1 MPAENLTFSC
11 PHCQTRLTVR
21 MDLAGV
27 TGPCPNCRGTVT
39 APSAAEDRVAR
50 DEVTPAPL
58 PEPAPP
64 PAGPPADAAE
74 VAAEVPEE
82 SSGEPSPASSPRIRP
97 EPRSLPERPQ
107 IIPLPVRRSTTD
119 PQLKHGG
126 GPVIHESAPRRY
138 RLANALLPAA
148 FLTLAA
154 TIVGTLVYFYAPGSP
169 GQRLKQAG
177 KPLVVQYPPKG
188 TPPTPRPALPP
199 PPRPQPVTET
209 VPDPAPADAPGP
221 RASGSSAA
229 IAANEMLE
237 SFLRAK
243 DAASR
248 TAHVEP
254 SATEAELAATL
265 LGRELPE
272 VARIE
277 PDLPLD
283 HPEEQMTE
291 FPYRIAFYSEDSP
304 APEFGILVR
313 KRGSQPPRVFLPA
326 FLDLVG
332 GRLAAFTAQPNSS
345 PPARFHVY
353 LEPIDDCFETEVPGH
368 ERKFTFKLMAGPTG
382 KETARAYAAN
392 ASRLRQLV
400 ENPDYPIRWGM
411 RRRAMV
417 TVQWNHKEDPARP
430 YLELLE
436 INAPDWNP

>member
-1 MPAENLTFSC
+1 MPAESLTFSC
-11 PHCQTRLTVR
+11 PHCQTRLTVKLA
-21 MDLAGV
+21 LAGV
-27 TGPCPNCRGTVT
+27 SGPCPNCRGIIT
-39 APSAAEDRVAR
+39 AP
-50 DEVTPAPL
+50 PAPTEETPVSGDAPAAM
-58 PEPAPP
+58 PEPAVSSPLSVRSGEAVPEAAVPP
-64 PAGPPADAAE
+64 PDVSGDPPAPD
-74 VAAEVPEE
+74 
-82 SSGEPSPASSPRIRP
+82 SPRIRP
-97 EPRSLPERPQ
+97 EPRSLPDRPQ
-107 IIPLPVRRSTTD
+107 IIPIVRRSTMD
-119 PQLKHGG
+119 KQLRSTGHA
-126 GPVIHESAPRRY
+126 VIIEAGRRPY
-138 RLANALLPAA
+138 RLANVLLPAA
-148 FLTLAA
+148 FVTLAA

-169 GQRLKQAG
+169 GQLLKGAG

-188 TPPTPRPALPP
+188 SPPTPRPSPP
-199 PPRPQPVTET
+199 PPKLTGPPAGTAENPSPDPT
-209 VPDPAPADAPGP
+209 VPNRPG
-221 RASGSSAA
+221 SAA

-237 SFLRAK
+237 AFLRAK

-248 TAHVEP
+248 AAHVEP

-272 VARIE
+272 IARIE
-277 PDLPLD
+277 SDLPLD

-304 APEFGILVR
+304 ATEFGVLVR

-332 GRLAAFTAQPNSS
+332 GRLAAFTAQPNTS

-368 ERKFTFKLMAGPTG
+368 DRKFTLKLMAGPAG
-382 KETARAYAAN
+382 KETARAYVAN

-411 RRRAMV
+411 RRRAIV
-417 TVQWNHKEDPARP
+417 TVQWNHREDPARP

-436 INAPDWNP
+436 INAPDWNL